1 MRQFF
6 VMVRTKDEPGAG
18 AFKAYV
24 NAENSYQAIQ
34 MAKALYGRLLLSEAA
49 VPV

>member
-18 AFKAYV
+18 VFKAYV

-34 MAKALYGRLLLSEAA
+34 MAKSMYGRLLLSEAA